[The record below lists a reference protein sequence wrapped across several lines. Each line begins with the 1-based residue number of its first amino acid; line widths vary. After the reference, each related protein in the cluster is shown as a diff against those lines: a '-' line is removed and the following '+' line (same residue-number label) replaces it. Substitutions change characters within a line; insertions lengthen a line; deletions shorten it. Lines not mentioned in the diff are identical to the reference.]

1 MEVLGTRLLMNPPA
15 VMTTLAFV
23 FGGIVVGT
31 ISGLTPGIHVNN
43 LALLLASVAGSIAGP
58 PELVGAA
65 ILAAGVVHSFLDV
78 VPALAL
84 GVPDPVMAAGALPG
98 HRLVIEGQGK
108 EAIRLSAL
116 GSGLAVTFAV
126 PLAIPVTMAMTDAYP
141 HVRNHLPLLLVGVT
155 AFLVLTEPTTRGKV
169 AGLVVFCTSAVL
181 GILTLPLSPPAPL
194 GVGGVLTPLFAGLF
208 GAPVLVDAMGGTG
221 VPEQAG
227 TELTMTRRM
236 IAVTAL
242 AGAFAGAIV
251 GYLPGVSSAIA
262 AVLALALVPRRTE
275 ARGFIVASSGVN
287 TSNTIFALFA
297 LVSLGTPRTGVM
309 VALRQTNASLDLPV
323 LLASVTI
330 AGVAGFVLV
339 LLFGDT
345 YLETVGGLDYRLLS
359 IGVLCLL
366 VAASFLF
373 AGTVGVGLFACSA
386 VLGLFPPRLGCR
398 RVHLMGVLLGPLIV
412 GV

>member
-1 MEVLGTRLLMNPPA
+1 MEVLGTRLLLRPSTT
-15 VMTTLAFV
+15 MTTLAFV

-58 PELVGAA
+58 PKMVGAA

-78 VPALAL
+78 VPSLAL

-98 HRLVIEGQGK
+98 HRLVIEGQGR
-108 EAIRLSAL
+108 EALRLSAL
-116 GSGLAVTFAV
+116 GSGLAVAFAV
-126 PLAIPVTMAMTDAYP
+126 PLAIPITAAMTDAYP
-141 HVRNHLPLLLVGVT
+141 LVRNHLPFFLVGIT

-169 AGLVVFCTSAVL
+169 GGLVVFCTSAVL
-181 GILTLPLSPPAPL
+181 GILALPLSPSAPL
-194 GVGGVLTPLFAGLF
+194 GIGGVLTPLFAGLF
-208 GAPVLVDAMGGTG
+208 GAPVLVDAMNGTG
-221 VPEQAG
+221 VPPQAEA
-227 TELTMTRRM
+227 TLTMTHRA

-242 AGAFAGAIV
+242 AGAFAGGIV

-262 AVLALALVPRRTE
+262 AVIALALVPRRTE
-275 ARGFIVASSGVN
+275 ARGFIVATSGVN
-287 TSNTIFALFA
+287 TANTIFALFA

-309 VALRQTNASLDLPV
+309 VALRETNAPLDLPV
-323 LLASVTI
+323 LLASVAI
-330 AGVAGFVLV
+330 AGVVGFALVLV
-339 LLFGDT
+339 LGDT
-345 YLETVGGLDYRLLS
+345 YLEAVGGLNYRRLS

-366 VAASFLF
+366 IAASFLF
-373 AGTVGVGLFACSA
+373 AGVVGVGLFVCSA
-386 VLGLFPPRLGCR
+386 ILGCLPPRLGCR